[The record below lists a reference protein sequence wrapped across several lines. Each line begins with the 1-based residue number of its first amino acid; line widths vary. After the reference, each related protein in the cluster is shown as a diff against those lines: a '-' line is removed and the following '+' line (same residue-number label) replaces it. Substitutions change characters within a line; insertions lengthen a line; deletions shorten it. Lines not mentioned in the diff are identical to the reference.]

1 MPQIHVTM
9 KTSTLTSLAALAVFG
24 IGGFFAGRISA
35 PAPDE
40 SALAADGSAETR
52 GLSRSSSRPG
62 GSAAS
67 SERARRD
74 RERDGATGFQSP
86 ADRNVRLEEIVRGED
101 PLQRNR
107 ALLQLIDQLNPDE
120 FEGAVAYFRSLGI
133 TERRFGEY
141 ALLLSAWAKVDPLAA
156 LNYTTENT
164 RGGFATNT
172 ILSTWATDD
181 AEGAIRW
188 AEANHEGEDAN
199 PYMAGIIRGLAGSDP
214 IRATQLLTAMPR
226 SGERGE
232 ALDAMLPHLLTQ
244 GPDSA
249 RAWIAALDDE
259 SLKNGAILRSA
270 EPLAAV
276 DPKGTMQWLLD
287 NPGEASRRRMD
298 DIFSVW
304 AHNDKDAAL
313 ATMATMA
320 PGDDRSNALRGVVSS
335 LAPSDPKEALDLMNR
350 YSGDVNDR
358 VVQNF
363 IWHSFGNDPSTAV
376 AQISRISNER
386 ERDQMYR
393 RTLDRWLER
402 DEDAAATWIE
412 SNPDVPAQ
420 VIEHLNRRRR

>member
-1 MPQIHVTM
+1 M
-9 KTSTLTSLAALAVFG
+9 KASTLTSLAALAVFG

-35 PAPDE
+35 PAPE
-40 SALAADGSAETR
+40 GAAAATDGSAETR
-52 GLSRSSSRPG
+52 GVSRSSGRPG

-67 SERARRD
+67 PERARRD
-74 RERDGATGFQSP
+74 RDGATGLQSP
-86 ADRNVRLEEIVRGED
+86 AERNVRLEEIVRGED

-156 LNYTTENT
+156 LSYTTENT

-188 AEANHEGEDAN
+188 AEANHEGDDAN

-214 IRATQLLTAMPR
+214 NRATQLLTAMPR

-249 RAWIAALDDE
+249 RAWISGLDDE
-259 SLKNGAILRSA
+259 SLRNGAILRSA
-270 EPLAAV
+270 EPLAAA
-276 DPKGTMQWLLD
+276 DPKGTMQWLLE

-298 DIFSVW
+298 DVFSVW
-304 AHNDKDAAL
+304 AYNDRDAA
-313 ATMATMA
+313 MAAMSSMA

-335 LAPSDPKEALDLMNR
+335 LAPSDPQQALDLMNR

-386 ERDQMYR
+386 EREQMYR